1 MEDSTPP
8 PVYYVTKGSRPSP
21 QKNPDIL
28 YHAQPHT
35 FIAKLATDLLKRTLS
50 RESTCCALATAPA
63 RRMKIHIYFTMHN
76 FTRPAYPCLQDGRL
90 FLTFRRKVL
99 PRELDISYTCL
110 SHDNTRKCSLGTT
123 LSLRTQPAFLR
134 RLPCSREIDTS
145 CIRLSS
151 FQNCA
156 FWFAGN
162 RSVVSSPSK
171 GARTSH
177 RHQHPPNGRRSIQTF
192 APGSAQLEAS

>member
-1 MEDSTPP
+1 
-8 PVYYVTKGSRPSP
+8 
-21 QKNPDIL
+21 
-28 YHAQPHT
+28 
-35 FIAKLATDLLKRTLS
+35 
-50 RESTCCALATAPA
+50 
-63 RRMKIHIYFTMHN
+63 MHN

-145 CIRLSS
+145 CIAFQAFKTARSGSPEIDLSCLRHPREHAPRIATNTT
-151 FQNCA
+151 QWPALHPNL
-156 FWFAGN
+156 
-162 RSVVSSPSK
+162 
-171 GARTSH
+171 RTGF
-177 RHQHPPNGRRSIQTF
+177 RTT
-192 APGSAQLEAS
+192 